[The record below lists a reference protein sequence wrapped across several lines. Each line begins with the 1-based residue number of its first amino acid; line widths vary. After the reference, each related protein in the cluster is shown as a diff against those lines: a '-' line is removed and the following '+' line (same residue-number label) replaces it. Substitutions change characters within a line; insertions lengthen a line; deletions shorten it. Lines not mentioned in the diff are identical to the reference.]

1 MAVDHKDV
9 SEVAQELKGKFE
21 EFTQKNDKRIDAIEA
36 EKSKLSGQVDTLNE
50 KLTELDELKTN
61 LEAELAAVKRPNG
74 GTVNKDVAEH
84 KTAFEQF
91 VRKGKEEGLADLER
105 KAMQVGSDPDGG
117 FAVPEELDRNIIS
130 MLRDE
135 VVMRQECNV
144 VTVGSPSF
152 KRLVNQGGSNSGWV
166 GEVDK
171 RPETK
176 TPKLASIEPVWGE
189 IYGNPSA
196 TQTMLDD
203 AFFDV
208 EQFITGDLAIE
219 FAEQEEAAFTNG
231 DGIKKPKGLLAYGSD
246 ERADKDRDWGKLQHL
261 LLKKPT
267 EVTADEIMKLIYTMR
282 KVYRSGA
289 KFMMNNNTLFQVRTL
304 KDAQGNYLWQPGLQL
319 GQPSALLGYGIAE
332 NEQFSDVVAESTPI
346 AFGNF
351 KRCYTILD
359 RMGVRM
365 LRDPYTNKPFVHF
378 YTTKRVGSMMVDS
391 NAVKV
396 LKAAAAK

>member
-61 LEAELAAVKRPNG
+61 LEAELVAVKRPNG

-176 TPKLASIEPVWGE
+176 TPKLASIESVWGE

-246 ERADKDRDWGKLQHL
+246 EQADKDRDWGKLQHL